1 MKILQNWIMVLVGK
15 FTRNYCILKCV
26 NFMACKLCTS
36 VKIFFKKRNAEKM
49 NCDSEVLTGKK
60 TNETLRKVA

>member
-1 MKILQNWIMVLVGK
+1 MVLVGK

-60 TNETLRKVA
+60 NK